1 MYPCLR
7 LLISP
12 IFPKM
17 SKIYSSQLE
26 LVGHT
31 PLVEV
36 QRVAARRSLRARLLV
51 KLESY
56 NPAGS
61 VKDRTALAMIE
72 AAERDGILRPGSTI
86 VEATSGNTGVGLAF
100 AAAVKGYAVVIVMP
114 ETMSVERRRL
124 VAAYGAR
131 LELTPGAEGM
141 KGALARAETLRASI
155 DGAVTLGQFVNP
167 ANPAVHAATTGE
179 EVWNDTEGGVD
190 VFVAGV
196 GTGGTVSGVGKALK
210 AHRPEVEIVAV
221 EPDASPVL
229 SGGAAAP
236 HKIQGIGAGFVPET
250 YDGNVVDR
258 ILRVTNEEA
267 VAATRELAAVEGM
280 LCGISSGAAF
290 SAALRLAADE
300 AYAGKTIVAL
310 LPDTGERYLSTGVFD

>member
-1 MYPCLR
+1 
-7 LLISP
+7 
-12 IFPKM
+12 M

-141 KGALARAETLRASI
+141 KGALARAETLRTSI

-229 SGGAAAP
+229 SGGTAAP

-267 VAATRELAAVEGM
+267 IAATRELAAVEGM

>member
-1 MYPCLR
+1 
-7 LLISP
+7 
-12 IFPKM
+12 M

-36 QRVAARRSLRARLLV
+36 QRVAARRSLHARLLV

-100 AAAVKGYAVVIVMP
+100 VAAVKGYAVVIVMP

-267 VAATRELAAVEGM
+267 IAATRELAVVEGM

>member
-1 MYPCLR
+1 
-7 LLISP
+7 
-12 IFPKM
+12 M

-210 AHRPEVEIVAV
+210 GHRPEVEIVAV

-229 SGGAAAP
+229 SGGTAAP

-267 VAATRELAAVEGM
+267 IAATRELAAVEGM